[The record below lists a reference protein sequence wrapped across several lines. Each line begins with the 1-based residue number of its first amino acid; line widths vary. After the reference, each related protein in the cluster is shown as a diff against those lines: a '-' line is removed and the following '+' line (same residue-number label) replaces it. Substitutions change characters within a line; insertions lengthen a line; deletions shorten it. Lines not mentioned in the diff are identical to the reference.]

1 MRRAIH
7 ATAACD
13 LVVASRNAKFATPV
27 RMGGKGRSHP
37 RARITCLSACLALQG
52 AKVGI
57 FCSTPAV
64 ELSRAVNTKLA
75 MEMLLTGEPI
85 SAEQA
90 QQAGLVNRIV
100 DDASQL
106 DDEVR
111 RWLLCRSEPCKPK
124 RLTCDNVGPAMRD
137 TGALVGRVDLRQVRG
152 CDSTWEGSLLSTA
165 SYASARCVRTRRA
178 RQCPPVRRELRGF

>member
-1 MRRAIH
+1 MWSGPWTYNRRICAAY
-7 ATAACD
+7 ATRDPRDSC
-13 LVVASRNAKFATPV
+13 LRPCSGVTQRQIRHSCTHGGQGPVAPK
-27 RMGGKGRSHP
+27 
-37 RARITCLSACLALQG
+37 ARITCLSACLALQG

-111 RWLLCRSEPCKPK
+111 R
-124 RLTCDNVGPAMRD
+124 
-137 TGALVGRVDLRQVRG
+137 
-152 CDSTWEGSLLSTA
+152 
-165 SYASARCVRTRRA
+165 
-178 RQCPPVRRELRGF
+178 